1 MVLSRVAHLDYKR
14 TLPPHNAGVARRS
27 PGERGGSRRWTT
39 VERIR
44 GTEKQEDALALM
56 FTDAPLARGNGE
68 ALHRAYQGGMDF
80 PYTKDDIM
88 LRVAWTR

>member
-1 MVLSRVAHLDYKR
+1 
-14 TLPPHNAGVARRS
+14 
-27 PGERGGSRRWTT
+27 
-39 VERIR
+39 
-44 GTEKQEDALALM
+44 M